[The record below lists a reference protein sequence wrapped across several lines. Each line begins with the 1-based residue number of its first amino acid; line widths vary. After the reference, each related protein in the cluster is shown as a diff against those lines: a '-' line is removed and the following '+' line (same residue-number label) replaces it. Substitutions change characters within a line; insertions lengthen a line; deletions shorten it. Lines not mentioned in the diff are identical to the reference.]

1 MSMMRHLSVY
11 SRFLVIISVL
21 SVVFAAVIASQVLI
35 LRRTVVEERETKV
48 RDLVDAARKIF
59 AHYDAKA
66 RAGEIQPA
74 DARKLAFDAIGAMR
88 WGQQA
93 DYIGIYGAGSQNA
106 GVTYVHPNAKY
117 INVNRWEYKD
127 GQGRQLIQDI
137 VRKAQT
143 GEGFV
148 EYSVPRS
155 AGGPEAAKLS
165 FVGGYGAGDNLLAI
179 QAGVYVDDID
189 AVIFN
194 RAMGIVAVGFGG
206 LLIAGLA
213 AYVLGR
219 GLVRPL
225 NEICGV
231 MDGLAA
237 GDLSADIPYLDQR
250 NEVGRICRSLGVFKD
265 ALVAAEQLRAEQS
278 NREVEQLARRRA
290 DMNRLATEFEGAV
303 GEIIKTVSTASIELE
318 RAAGSLSATA
328 ERSQE
333 LTDVVAGASEEA
345 SANVQSVASATE
357 QMSSSV
363 SEISRQV
370 QASAEIAGEA
380 VQQARTT
387 NAQVSELSQA
397 ANRIG
402 DVVELINKIAGQTNL
417 LALNATIEAAR
428 AGEAGRGFA
437 VVASEVKALAE
448 QTAKATDEISQ
459 QVNGIQGATRESV
472 QAIQTIGN
480 TIERI
485 SAIASTIAAAVE
497 QQGAATKEISRNVQH
512 AADGTSQ
519 VSANILD
526 VKRGAGEIGQA
537 SMKVFAAARSLSGQ
551 SSHLKTDVESF
562 LNSVRSA

>member
-1 MSMMRHLSVY
+1 MMRHLSVY
-11 SRFLVIISVL
+11 SRFVVIISVL
-21 SVVFAAVIASQVLI
+21 SVVFAAAIASQVMI

-48 RDLVDAARKIF
+48 HDLVDAAKKIF
-59 AHYDAKA
+59 AFYDAKA

-74 DARKLAFDAIGAMR
+74 DARKLAFEAIGAMR

-93 DYIGIYGAGSQNA
+93 DYLGDYGAGSQNA
-106 GVTYVHPNAKY
+106 GVTYVHPNPKY
-117 INVNRWEYKD
+117 INVNRWDYKD
-127 GQGRQLIQDI
+127 AQGRLLIQDI
-137 VRKAQT
+137 VRKAQN

-148 EYSVPRS
+148 EYGVPRS

-165 FVGGYGAGDNLLAI
+165 FVGGYGTGETLLAI

-194 RAMGIVAVGFGG
+194 RAMWIVAVGLTG
-206 LLIAGLA
+206 LLIAGLV
-213 AYVLGR
+213 AYSLGR

-237 GDLSADIPYLDQR
+237 GDLATDIPHRDQR

-265 ALVAAEQLRAEQS
+265 ALVAADQLRVEQS
-278 NREVEQLARRRA
+278 DREAAQLARRRA
-290 DMNRLATEFEGAV
+290 DMNRLANEFEGAV
-303 GEIIKTVSTASIELE
+303 GKIIKTVSTASIELE
-318 RAAGSLSATA
+318 SAAGSLSATA

-345 SANVQSVASATE
+345 SANVHSVASATE

-370 QASAEIAGEA
+370 QASAKIASEA
-380 VQQARTT
+380 VQQAKTT
-387 NAQVSELSQA
+387 NAQVGELSKA
-397 ANRIG
+397 ADRIG
-402 DVVELINKIAGQTNL
+402 DVVELINTIAGQTNL

-428 AGEAGRGFA
+428 AGDAGRGFA
-437 VVASEVKALAE
+437 VVAAEVKALAE

-459 QVNGIQGATRESV
+459 QVSGIQGATRESV

-512 AADGTSQ
+512 AANGTSQ

-537 SMKVFAAARSLSGQ
+537 SLNVLSAARSLSGE
-551 SSHLKTDVESF
+551 SSHLKADVETF
-562 LNSVRSA
+562 LSSVRSA

>member
-1 MSMMRHLSVY
+1 MMRHLSVY
-11 SRFLVIISVL
+11 SRFVVIISVL
-21 SVVFAAVIASQVLI
+21 SVVFAAAIASQVLI

-48 RDLVDAARKIF
+48 HDLVDAAKKIF
-59 AHYDAKA
+59 AFHDAKA

-74 DARKLAFDAIGAMR
+74 DARKLAFEAIGAMR

-93 DYIGIYGAGSQNA
+93 DYLGVYGAGSQNA

-117 INVNRWEYKD
+117 INVNRWDYKD
-127 GQGRQLIQDI
+127 AQGRLLIQDI
-137 VRKAQT
+137 VRKAQN

-165 FVGGYGAGDNLLAI
+165 FVGGYGTGETLLAI

-189 AVIFN
+189 AVIFS
-194 RAMGIVAVGFGG
+194 RAMWIVAVGLTG
-206 LLIAGLA
+206 LLIAGVV
-213 AYVLGR
+213 AYALGR

-237 GDLSADIPYLDQR
+237 GDLAIDIPHRDQR

-265 ALVAAEQLRAEQS
+265 ALVAAEQVRGEQS
-278 NREVEQLARRRA
+278 DREAAQLARRRA
-290 DMNRLATEFEGAV
+290 DMDRLASEFEGAV
-303 GEIIKTVSTASIELE
+303 GKIIKTVSTASIELE
-318 RAAGSLSATA
+318 SAAGSLSATA

-345 SANVQSVASATE
+345 SANVHSVASATE

-370 QASAEIAGEA
+370 QASAKIASEA
-380 VQQARTT
+380 VQQAKTT
-387 NAQVSELSQA
+387 NAQVGELSKA
-397 ANRIG
+397 ADRIG
-402 DVVELINKIAGQTNL
+402 DVVELINTIAGQTNL

-428 AGEAGRGFA
+428 AGDAGRGFA
-437 VVASEVKALAE
+437 VVAAEVKALAE

-459 QVNGIQGATRESV
+459 QVSGIQGATRESV

-512 AADGTSQ
+512 AANGTSQ

-537 SMKVFAAARSLSGQ
+537 SLNVLSAARSLSGE
-551 SSHLKTDVESF
+551 SSHLKADVETF
-562 LNSVRSA
+562 LSSVRSG

>member
-1 MSMMRHLSVY
+1 MLRHLSVY
-11 SRFLVIISVL
+11 ARFVVIICVL
-21 SVVFAAVIASQVLI
+21 SVVFAGVIASQVLI

-48 RDLVDAARKIF
+48 HDLVDAAKKILAF
-59 AHYDAKA
+59 YDTKA
-66 RAGEIQPA
+66 RAGEVQPA
-74 DARKLAFDAIGAMR
+74 DARKLAFDAIGALR

-93 DYIGIYGAGSQNA
+93 DYLGVYGAGSQNA

-127 GQGRQLIQDI
+127 AQGRLLIQDI
-137 VRKAQT
+137 VRKAQN

-165 FVGGYGAGDNLLAI
+165 FVGGYGIGENLLAI

-194 RAMGIVAVGFGG
+194 RAMWIVAVGLAG
-206 LLIAGLA
+206 LLIAGVV
-213 AYVLGR
+213 AYSLGR

-237 GDLSADIPYLDQR
+237 GKLATDIPNRDQR

-278 NREVEQLARRRA
+278 DREAEQLARRRA
-290 DMNRLATEFEGAV
+290 DMNRLANEFEGAV
-303 GEIIKTVSTASIELE
+303 GKIIKTVSTASIELE
-318 RAAGSLSATA
+318 SAAGSLSATA

-345 SANVQSVASATE
+345 SANVHSVASATE

-363 SEISRQV
+363 TEISRQV
-370 QASAEIAGEA
+370 QASAKIASEA
-380 VQQARTT
+380 VQQAKAT
-387 NAQVSELSQA
+387 NEQVSELSKA
-397 ANRIG
+397 ADRIG
-402 DVVELINKIAGQTNL
+402 DVVELINTIAGQTNL

-428 AGEAGRGFA
+428 AGDAGRGFA
-437 VVASEVKALAE
+437 VVAAEVKALAE

-459 QVNGIQGATRESV
+459 QVSGIQGATRESV

-512 AADGTSQ
+512 AANGTSQ
-519 VSANILD
+519 VSANIFD

-537 SMKVFAAARSLSGQ
+537 SLNVLSAARSLSGE
-551 SSHLKTDVESF
+551 SSHLKADVETF
-562 LNSVRSA
+562 LSSVRSA

>member
-1 MSMMRHLSVY
+1 MPHLSVY
-11 SRFLVIISVL
+11 SRFVVIISVL
-21 SVVFAAVIASQVLI
+21 TVVFAAVIASQVLI

-48 RDLVDAARKIF
+48 HDLVDAAKKLLT
-59 AHYDAKA
+59 HYDAKA

-88 WGQQA
+88 WGKQA
-93 DYIGIYGAGSQNA
+93 DYIGVYGAGSQNA

-127 GQGRQLIQDI
+127 GQGHLLIQDI
-137 VRKAQT
+137 VHKAQN

-148 EYSVPRS
+148 EYSVPRA

-165 FVGGYGAGDNLLAI
+165 YVGGYGTGDNLLAI

-189 AVIFN
+189 ATILS
-194 RAMGIVAVGFGG
+194 RAMWIIAVGLSG
-206 LLIAGLA
+206 LLIAGMA
-213 AYVLGR
+213 AYLLGR

-225 NEICGV
+225 NAICVV

-237 GDLSADIPYLDQR
+237 GDLSAEIPYRNQG
-250 NEVGRICRSLGVFKD
+250 NEVGRICRSLSVFKD
-265 ALVAAEQLRAEQS
+265 ALVGAERLRAEQFGL
-278 NREVEQLARRRA
+278 EAEQLARRRA
-290 DMNRLATEFEGAV
+290 DMNRLASEFEGAV
-303 GEIIKTVSTASIELE
+303 GQIINTVSTASMELE
-318 RAAGSLSATA
+318 GAAGTLRTTA

-370 QASAEIAGEA
+370 QASAKIASEA
-380 VQQARTT
+380 VDQAKAT
-387 NAQVSELSQA
+387 NDQVGELSKA

-402 DVVELINKIAGQTNL
+402 DVVELISKVAGQTNL

-459 QVNGIQGATRESV
+459 QISGIQVATRESV
-472 QAIQTIGN
+472 QAIQAIGN

-497 QQGAATKEISRNVQH
+497 EQGAATKEISRNVQH
-512 AADGTSQ
+512 AANGTSQ
-519 VSANILD
+519 VSANILH

-537 SMKVFAAARSLSGQ
+537 SSKVLSAAQSLSGENGR
-551 SSHLKTDVESF
+551 LRADVATF
-562 LNSVRSA
+562 LGSVRSA

>member
-1 MSMMRHLSVY
+1 MPQLSVY
-11 SRFLVIISVL
+11 SRFVVIIGVL

-48 RDLVDAARKIF
+48 HDLVDAAKKIF
-59 AHYDAKA
+59 AYYDAKA

-93 DYIGIYGAGSQNA
+93 DYIGVYGAGSQNA

-127 GQGRQLIQDI
+127 GQGRLLIQDI
-137 VRKAQT
+137 VRKAQN

-155 AGGPEAAKLS
+155 AGGVEAAKLS
-165 FVGGYGAGDNLLAI
+165 FVGGFGAGDNLLAI
-179 QAGVYVDDID
+179 QAGVYIDDID

-194 RAMGIVAVGFGG
+194 RALWITAVGVTG
-206 LLIAGLA
+206 LLIAGLV
-213 AYVLGR
+213 AYLLGR
-219 GLVRPL
+219 GLVGPL
-225 NEICGV
+225 NGICGV
-231 MDGLAA
+231 MDRLAA
-237 GDLSADIPYLDQR
+237 GVLATEIPYRDQR
-250 NEVGRICRSLGVFKD
+250 NEVGRICRSLSVFKD
-265 ALVAAEQLRAEQS
+265 ALVAADRMRAEQS
-278 NREVEQLARRRA
+278 GLEAEQLARRRA
-290 DMNRLATEFEGAV
+290 DMNRLAGEFEGAV
-303 GEIIKTVSTASIELE
+303 GQIIKTVSTASMELE
-318 RAAGSLSATA
+318 GAAGGLRATA

-333 LTDVVAGASEEA
+333 LTDIVAGASEEA
-345 SANVQSVASATE
+345 TSNVQSVASATA

-370 QASAEIAGEA
+370 QASAEIASEA
-380 VQQARTT
+380 VEQAKAT
-387 NAQVSELSQA
+387 NAQVSELSKA

-402 DVVELINKIAGQTNL
+402 DVVELINTIAGQTNL

-428 AGEAGRGFA
+428 AGDAGRGFA

-485 SAIASTIAAAVE
+485 SAIASAIASAVE
-497 QQGAATKEISRNVQH
+497 EQGAATKEISRNVQH
-512 AADGTSQ
+512 AAHGTSQ
-519 VSANILD
+519 VSANILH

-537 SMKVFAAARSLSGQ
+537 SSKVFSAAQSLSGD
-551 SSHLKTDVESF
+551 SNRLKADVETF

>member
-1 MSMMRHLSVY
+1 MMRHLSVY
-11 SRFLVIISVL
+11 TRFVVIICVL
-21 SVVFAAVIASQVLI
+21 SVVFAGVIASQVLI

-48 RDLVDAARKIF
+48 HDLVDAAKKLLAF
-59 AHYDAKA
+59 YDAKA
-66 RAGEIQPA
+66 RAGEITPA

-93 DYIGIYGAGSQNA
+93 DYLGVYGAGSQNA

-117 INVNRWEYKD
+117 INVNRWDYKD
-127 GQGRQLIQDI
+127 AQGRLLIQDI
-137 VRKAQT
+137 VRKAQN

-165 FVGGYGAGDNLLAI
+165 FVGGFGAGENLLAI

-194 RAMGIVAVGFGG
+194 RATWIVAVGLAG
-206 LLIAGLA
+206 LLIAGVV
-213 AYVLGR
+213 AYSLGR

-237 GDLSADIPYLDQR
+237 GELATDIPHRDQR

-265 ALVAAEQLRAEQS
+265 ALVAAERVRAEQS
-278 NREVEQLARRRA
+278 DREAEQLARRRA
-290 DMNRLATEFEGAV
+290 DMNRLANEFEGAV
-303 GEIIKTVSTASIELE
+303 GKIIKTVSTASIELE

-345 SANVQSVASATE
+345 SANVHSVASATE

-370 QASAEIAGEA
+370 QASAKIASEA
-380 VQQARTT
+380 VQQAKAT
-387 NAQVSELSQA
+387 NAQVSELSKA
-397 ANRIG
+397 ADRIG
-402 DVVELINKIAGQTNL
+402 DVVELINTIAGQTNL

-428 AGEAGRGFA
+428 AGDAGRGFA

-459 QVNGIQGATRESV
+459 QVSGIQGATRESV

-497 QQGAATKEISRNVQH
+497 QQGAATREISRNVQH

-537 SMKVFAAARSLSGQ
+537 SLNVLSAARSLSGE
-551 SSHLKTDVESF
+551 SSHLKADVETF
-562 LNSVRSA
+562 LGSVRSA

>member
-1 MSMMRHLSVY
+1 MMRHLSVY
-11 SRFLVIISVL
+11 SRFLIIISVL

-74 DARKLAFDAIGAMR
+74 DARKLSFDAIGAMR

-127 GQGRQLIQDI
+127 GRGRLLIQDI
-137 VRKAQT
+137 VRKAQS

-189 AVIFN
+189 EVIFN

-265 ALVAAEQLRAEQS
+265 ALVAAEQLRADQS

-290 DMNRLATEFEGAV
+290 DMNRLANEFEGAV
-303 GEIIKTVSTASIELE
+303 GEIIKTVSTASVELE

-370 QASAEIAGEA
+370 QASAQIAGEA

-387 NAQVSELSQA
+387 NEQVSELSKA

-497 QQGAATKEISRNVQH
+497 EQGAATKEISRNVQH
-512 AADGTSQ
+512 AADGTSR

-537 SMKVFAAARSLSGQ
+537 SMKVFSAARSLSGQ

>member
-1 MSMMRHLSVY
+1 MPNLSVY
-11 SRFLVIISVL
+11 SRFVVIIGVL

-48 RDLVDAARKIF
+48 RDFVDATKKVF
-59 AHYDAKA
+59 ALYDAKA

-106 GVTYVHPNAKY
+106 GVTYVHANAKY
-117 INVNRWEYKD
+117 INVNRWDYKD
-127 GQGRQLIQDI
+127 GQGRLLIQDI
-137 VRKAQT
+137 VRKAQN

-155 AGGPEAAKLS
+155 AGGPEAAKIS
-165 FVGGYGAGDNLLAI
+165 FVGGYGAGENLLAI

-194 RAMGIVAVGFGG
+194 RAVWIVAVGLTG
-206 LLIAGLA
+206 LMIAGLV
-213 AYVLGR
+213 AYFLGR
-219 GLVRPL
+219 GLVCPL

-231 MDGLAA
+231 MDRLAA
-237 GDLSADIPYLDQR
+237 GDLAADIPYRDQG
-250 NEVGRICRSLGVFKD
+250 NEVGRMCRSLGVFKD
-265 ALVAAEQLRAEQS
+265 ALVAAERLRAEQS
-278 NREVEQLARRRA
+278 EREADQLARRRS
-290 DMNRLATEFEGAV
+290 DMNRLANEFEGAV
-303 GEIIKTVSTASIELE
+303 SDIIKTVSTASIELE
-318 RAAGSLSATA
+318 RAAGSLNATA

-357 QMSSSV
+357 EMSSSV

-370 QASAEIAGEA
+370 QASAKIASEA
-380 VQQARTT
+380 VQQAKTT
-387 NAQVSELSQA
+387 NEQVGELSKA

-428 AGEAGRGFA
+428 AGDAGRGFA
-437 VVASEVKALAE
+437 VVAQEVKALAE

-459 QVNGIQGATRESV
+459 QISGIQGATRESV
-472 QAIQTIGN
+472 QAIQAIGN

-485 SAIASTIAAAVE
+485 SEIASTIASAVE
-497 QQGAATKEISRNVQH
+497 QQGAATREISSNVQH
-512 AADGTSQ
+512 ASNGTSQ
-519 VSANILD
+519 VSANILQ

-537 SMKVFAAARSLSGQ
+537 SAQVFSAARSLSGE
-551 SSHLKTDVESF
+551 SSRLKADVEIF
-562 LNSVRSA
+562 VRSVRSA

>member
-1 MSMMRHLSVY
+1 MDL
-11 SRFLVIISVL
+11 
-21 SVVFAAVIASQVLI
+21 AP
-35 LRRTVVEERETKV
+35 ER
-48 RDLVDAARKIF
+48 I
-59 AHYDAKA
+59 
-66 RAGEIQPA
+66 
-74 DARKLAFDAIGAMR
+74 
-88 WGQQA
+88 
-93 DYIGIYGAGSQNA
+93 
-106 GVTYVHPNAKY
+106 
-117 INVNRWEYKD
+117 
-127 GQGRQLIQDI
+127 
-137 VRKAQT
+137 
-143 GEGFV
+143 
-148 EYSVPRS
+148 
-155 AGGPEAAKLS
+155 
-165 FVGGYGAGDNLLAI
+165 LLAI

-194 RAMGIVAVGFGG
+194 RATWIVAVGLAG
-206 LLIAGLA
+206 LLIAGVV
-213 AYVLGR
+213 AYSLGR

-237 GDLSADIPYLDQR
+237 GELATDIPHRDQR

-265 ALVAAEQLRAEQS
+265 ALVAAERVRAEQS
-278 NREVEQLARRRA
+278 DREAEQLARRRA
-290 DMNRLATEFEGAV
+290 DMNRLANEFEGAV
-303 GEIIKTVSTASIELE
+303 GKIIKTVSTASIELE

-345 SANVQSVASATE
+345 SANVHSVASATE

-370 QASAEIAGEA
+370 QASAKIASEA
-380 VQQARTT
+380 VQQAKAT
-387 NAQVSELSQA
+387 NAQVSELSKA
-397 ANRIG
+397 ADRIG
-402 DVVELINKIAGQTNL
+402 DVVELINTIAGQTNL

-428 AGEAGRGFA
+428 AGDAGRGFA

-459 QVNGIQGATRESV
+459 QVSGIQGATRESV

-537 SMKVFAAARSLSGQ
+537 SLNVLSAARSLSGE
-551 SSHLKTDVESF
+551 SSHLKADVETF
-562 LNSVRSA
+562 LGSVRSA